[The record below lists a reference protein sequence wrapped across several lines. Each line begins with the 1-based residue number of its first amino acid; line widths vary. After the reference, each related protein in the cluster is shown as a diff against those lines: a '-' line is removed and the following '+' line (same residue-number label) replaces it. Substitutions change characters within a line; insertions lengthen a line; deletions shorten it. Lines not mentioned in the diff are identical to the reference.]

1 MTAEVRSPVLKSDRQ
16 HLILTTIGKKGSVS
30 VDEIANMLDVSAV
43 TVRRDLDFLGE
54 EGLVKRT
61 RGGAQSNSVSIDMP
75 LQWKRSRNYEE
86 KRALARHCA
95 ESIPSG
101 AAIGMSGGTT
111 MACIAQE
118 IFLRDS
124 KRRSAEERASH
135 FYITV
140 VTNAIDIALL
150 LSKSPS
156 VKVIVIGGVLNNNS
170 LEISGPLASDLL
182 DKISLDMS
190 FVGINGFDNCGP
202 GTADENEGHSNKR
215 MLSRSLKK
223 MIVADSSKFG
233 RHSFF
238 QLNMSPSEV
247 TLITDDS
254 ISQTWSARA
263 KELGYTLKTVPVDS
277 SGT

>member
-1 MTAEVRSPVLKSDRQ
+1 MLKSDRQ
-16 HLILTTIGKKGSVS
+16 HLILTTIGERGSVS
-30 VDEIANMLDVSAV
+30 VDEIADMLDVSAV

-61 RGGAQSNSVSIDMP
+61 RGGAQSNSVAIDMP

-86 KRALARHCA
+86 KRALARYCA
-95 ESIPSG
+95 EIIPSG

-118 IFLRDS
+118 IVLRDS
-124 KRRSAEERASH
+124 KGSSAEGKASGFH
-135 FYITV
+135 ITV

-156 VKVIVIGGVLNNNS
+156 VRVIVIGGVLNNKS

-182 DKISLDMS
+182 DKISLDIS
-190 FVGINGFDNCGP
+190 FVGINGFDEYGP

-223 MIVADSSKFG
+223 MVVADSSKFG

-238 QLNMSPSEV
+238 QLSMHPSNVNIV
-247 TLITDDS
+247 TDNS
-254 ISQTWSARA
+254 IPKAWLERA
-263 KELGYTLKTVPVDS
+263 KELGYTLETVPID
-277 SGT
+277 